1 MFENDLKKV
10 FNIYQ
15 NCLINE
21 GKIDLAKIGTNRDKT
36 FFENSHHCDS
46 RHGIVIKVIRV
57 FSFSF

>member
-21 GKIDLAKIGTNRDKT
+21 GKIDLAKIGIWHKLR
-36 FFENSHHCDS
+36 
-46 RHGIVIKVIRV
+46 
-57 FSFSF
+57 

>member
-21 GKIDLAKIGTNRDKT
+21 GKIDLAKIGTNYDKT

-46 RHGIVIKVIRV
+46 RHRH
-57 FSFSF
+57 